1 MAKINWGITSGF
13 VGKLGNV
20 VGFNW
25 KGQNVQRSHTVN
37 GRKSQTKEQ
46 SLQRARFALI
56 THAAGD
62 LYEAI
67 YAGFRAEARNRRTTQ
82 NGLFVRENIQNV
94 IGDAPE
100 LLSLDYEHLKLSFGK
115 LPGVELADVAV
126 TGNVLS
132 ASIEEANM
140 DDHRASEKDHV
151 YLVAYCPEV
160 NNSKCMAV
168 GKRNEEGELSLTMSA
183 KWAGKRI
190 YAYAFVIGG
199 ASYNEGVASQTEYLG
214 AFGAEAPG
222 REEGNGGEQNNGGNS
237 GTQSGGNTSGD
248 TSNVVTVNAPVIS
261 GTTPFDESTQVTIS
275 GPNGAEIRYTTDGST
290 PNASSSLYNG
300 AITLTSSAT
309 VKAIAIKDGVSS
321 SVATKSF
328 TKNASD
334 EEEGG
339 GNAETV
345 EAPVISGNTSFTDS
359 TEVTITGPAG
369 AEIYYTTD
377 GYVPKASSPLY
388 TEPFTI
394 TGTTNVRAIAIKDGV
409 SSQAVSRMFNKIT
422 GGNDEPVDTE

>member
-82 NGLFVRENIQNV
+82 NGLFVRENMQNV

-222 REEGNGGEQNNGGNS
+222 REEGNGGEQNNGGSQS
-237 GTQSGGNTSGD
+237 GTQTGGNTGG
-248 TSNVVTVNAPVIS
+248 NAGGNDIGNTGGGAAAETLASPVIS
-261 GTTPFDESTQVTIS
+261 GTSPFTE
-275 GPNGAEIRYTTDGST
+275 
-290 PNASSSLYNG
+290 
-300 AITLTSSAT
+300 
-309 VKAIAIKDGVSS
+309 
-321 SVATKSF
+321 
-328 TKNASD
+328 
-334 EEEGG
+334 
-339 GNAETV
+339 
-345 EAPVISGNTSFTDS
+345 S
-359 TEVTITGPAG
+359 TEVSITGPAG
-369 AEIYYTTD
+369 AEIHYTTND
-377 GYVPKASSPLY
+377 YMPSANSPLY

-394 TGTTNVRAIAIKDGV
+394 TDSTNVRAIAIKDGV
-409 SSQAVSRMFNKIT
+409 SSQAVSRMFSKST
-422 GGNDEPVDTE
+422 GGNDDPVDTE

>member
-82 NGLFVRENIQNV
+82 NGLFVRENMANV
-94 IGDAPE
+94 LGDAPE
-100 LLSLDYEHLKLSFGK
+100 LLNLDYEHLKLSFGK

-222 REEGNGGEQNNGGNS
+222 REEGNGGEQNNGGSQS
-237 GTQSGGNTSGD
+237 GTQTGGNTGGNAGGNGSGN
-248 TSNVVTVNAPVIS
+248 TGGNAGENTGGNAGGNDSGNTGGNAGENTGGNAGGNDSGNTGGGAAAETLASPVIS
-261 GTTPFDESTQVTIS
+261 GTSPFTE
-275 GPNGAEIRYTTDGST
+275 
-290 PNASSSLYNG
+290 
-300 AITLTSSAT
+300 
-309 VKAIAIKDGVSS
+309 
-321 SVATKSF
+321 
-328 TKNASD
+328 
-334 EEEGG
+334 
-339 GNAETV
+339 
-345 EAPVISGNTSFTDS
+345 S
-359 TEVTITGPAG
+359 TEVSITGPAG
-369 AEIYYTTD
+369 AEIHYTTD
-377 GYVPKASSPLY
+377 GYMPKASSPLY

-409 SSQAVSRMFNKIT
+409 SSQAVSRMFNKST
-422 GGNDEPVDTE
+422 GGNDEPVD

>member
-82 NGLFVRENIQNV
+82 NGLFVRENMANV
-94 IGDAPE
+94 LGDAPE

-199 ASYNEGVASQTEYLG
+199 ASFNEGVASQTEYLG

-222 REEGNGGEQNNGGNS
+222 REEGNGGEQNNGGSQS
-237 GTQSGGNTSGD
+237 GTQTGGNTGGNTGGSD
-248 TSNVVTVNAPVIS
+248 TTDVVAAPVIS
-261 GTTPFDESTQVTIS
+261 GTSPFTE
-275 GPNGAEIRYTTDGST
+275 
-290 PNASSSLYNG
+290 
-300 AITLTSSAT
+300 
-309 VKAIAIKDGVSS
+309 
-321 SVATKSF
+321 
-328 TKNASD
+328 
-334 EEEGG
+334 
-339 GNAETV
+339 
-345 EAPVISGNTSFTDS
+345 S
-359 TEVTITGPAG
+359 TEVSITGPAG
-369 AEIYYTTD
+369 AEIHYTTD
-377 GYVPKASSPLY
+377 GYMPKASSPLY

-409 SSQAVSRMFNKIT
+409 SSQAVSRMFNKST

>member
-82 NGLFVRENIQNV
+82 NGLFVKENMQNV

-222 REEGNGGEQNNGGNS
+222 REEGNGGEQNNGGSQS
-237 GTQSGGNTSGD
+237 GTQTGGNTGGNAGGNGSGN
-248 TSNVVTVNAPVIS
+248 TGGNAGENTGGNAGGNDSGNTGGGAAAETLASPVIS
-261 GTTPFDESTQVTIS
+261 GTSPFTE
-275 GPNGAEIRYTTDGST
+275 
-290 PNASSSLYNG
+290 
-300 AITLTSSAT
+300 
-309 VKAIAIKDGVSS
+309 
-321 SVATKSF
+321 
-328 TKNASD
+328 
-334 EEEGG
+334 
-339 GNAETV
+339 
-345 EAPVISGNTSFTDS
+345 S
-359 TEVTITGPAG
+359 TEVSITGPAG
-369 AEIYYTTD
+369 AEIHYTTD
-377 GYVPKASSPLY
+377 GYMPSASSPLY

-394 TGTTNVRAIAIKDGV
+394 TGSTNVRAIAIKDGV
-409 SSQAVSRMFNKIT
+409 SSQAVSRMFSKSS
-422 GGNDEPVDTE
+422 GGNGDPVDTE

>member
-46 SLQRARFALI
+46 TLQRARFALI

-82 NGLFVRENIQNV
+82 NGLFVRENMANV
-94 IGDAPE
+94 LGDAPE
-100 LLSLDYEHLKLSFGK
+100 LLNLDYEHLKLSFGK

-222 REEGNGGEQNNGGNS
+222 REEGNGGEQNNGSSQS
-237 GTQSGGNTSGD
+237 GTQTGTQTGGNTGGNAGGTTGND
-248 TSNVVTVNAPVIS
+248 TADVLAAPVIS
-261 GTTPFDESTQVTIS
+261 GTSPF
-275 GPNGAEIRYTTDGST
+275 
-290 PNASSSLYNG
+290 
-300 AITLTSSAT
+300 
-309 VKAIAIKDGVSS
+309 
-321 SVATKSF
+321 
-328 TKNASD
+328 
-334 EEEGG
+334 EE
-339 GNAETV
+339 
-345 EAPVISGNTSFTDS
+345 S

-369 AEIYYTTD
+369 AEIHYTTD
-377 GYVPKASSPLY
+377 GYMPSASSPLY

-394 TGTTNVRAIAIKDGV
+394 TGSTNVRAIAIKDGV
-409 SSQAVSRMFNKIT
+409 SSQAVSRMFSKSS
-422 GGNDEPVDTE
+422 GGNGDPVDTE

>member
-67 YAGFRAEARNRRTTQ
+67 YAGYRAEARNRRTTQ
-82 NGLFVRENIQNV
+82 NGLFVRENMANV
-94 IGDAPE
+94 LGDAPE
-100 LLSLDYEHLKLSFGK
+100 LLNLDYEHLKLSFGK
-115 LPGVELADVAV
+115 LPGVELADVTV

-214 AFGAEAPG
+214 AFGAEAPAQG
-222 REEGNGGEQNNGGNS
+222 GETGGNAGGEQNNGGNA
-237 GTQSGGNTSGD
+237 GGNTGGNAGGNTGGNTGGSD
-248 TSNVVTVNAPVIS
+248 TTDVVAAPVIS
-261 GTTPFDESTQVTIS
+261 GTSPF
-275 GPNGAEIRYTTDGST
+275 
-290 PNASSSLYNG
+290 
-300 AITLTSSAT
+300 
-309 VKAIAIKDGVSS
+309 
-321 SVATKSF
+321 
-328 TKNASD
+328 
-334 EEEGG
+334 EE
-339 GNAETV
+339 
-345 EAPVISGNTSFTDS
+345 S

-369 AEIYYTTD
+369 AEIHYTTD
-377 GYVPKASSPLY
+377 GYMPSASSPLY

-394 TGTTNVRAIAIKDGV
+394 TGSTNVRAIAIKDGV
-409 SSQAVSRMFNKIT
+409 SSQAVSRMFSKSS
-422 GGNDEPVDTE
+422 GGNGDPVDTE

>member
-82 NGLFVRENIQNV
+82 NGLFVRENMANV
-94 IGDAPE
+94 LGDAPE
-100 LLSLDYEHLKLSFGK
+100 LLNLDYEHLKLSFGK

-222 REEGNGGEQNNGGNS
+222 REEGNGGEQNNGGSQS
-237 GTQSGGNTSGD
+237 GTQTGDNSGGNAGGSD
-248 TSNVVTVNAPVIS
+248 TTDVVAAPVIN
-261 GTTPFDESTQVTIS
+261 GTSPF
-275 GPNGAEIRYTTDGST
+275 
-290 PNASSSLYNG
+290 
-300 AITLTSSAT
+300 
-309 VKAIAIKDGVSS
+309 
-321 SVATKSF
+321 
-328 TKNASD
+328 
-334 EEEGG
+334 EE
-339 GNAETV
+339 
-345 EAPVISGNTSFTDS
+345 S
-359 TEVTITGPAG
+359 TEVSITGPAG
-369 AEIYYTTD
+369 AEIHYTTD
-377 GYVPKASSPLY
+377 GYMPSASSPLY

-394 TGTTNVRAIAIKDGV
+394 TGSTNVRAIAIKDGV
-409 SSQAVSRMFNKIT
+409 SSQAVSRMFSKSS
-422 GGNDEPVDTE
+422 GGNGDPVDTE

>member
-82 NGLFVRENIQNV
+82 NGLFVRENMANV
-94 IGDAPE
+94 LGDAPE
-100 LLSLDYEHLKLSFGK
+100 LLNLDYEHLKLSFGK

-222 REEGNGGEQNNGGNS
+222 REEGNGGEQNNGGSQS
-237 GTQSGGNTSGD
+237 GTQTGGNTGGNTGGSD
-248 TSNVVTVNAPVIS
+248 TTDVVAAPVIS
-261 GTTPFDESTQVTIS
+261 GTSPF
-275 GPNGAEIRYTTDGST
+275 
-290 PNASSSLYNG
+290 
-300 AITLTSSAT
+300 
-309 VKAIAIKDGVSS
+309 
-321 SVATKSF
+321 
-328 TKNASD
+328 
-334 EEEGG
+334 EE
-339 GNAETV
+339 
-345 EAPVISGNTSFTDS
+345 S

-369 AEIYYTTD
+369 AEIHYTTD
-377 GYVPKASSPLY
+377 GYMPSASSPLY

-394 TGTTNVRAIAIKDGV
+394 TGSTNVRAIAIKDGV
-409 SSQAVSRMFNKIT
+409 SSQAVSRMFSKSS
-422 GGNDEPVDTE
+422 GGNGDPVDTE